1 MFGGPRDG
9 RPWPGGVQGHRRQQA
24 SVSGQDCATGGE
36 TVRLTFKSL
45 RKCENV
51 QEYDLMILMSGRII
65 QFIALIRVY
74 RRHRDD
80 RRPQILCKEPQNIL
94 DVYLL

>member
-9 RPWPGGVQGHRRQQA
+9 RPRPGGVQGHRRQQA

-36 TVRLTFKSL
+36 TVRL

-51 QEYDLMILMSGRII
+51 QEYDLMILMSGLII
-65 QFIALIRVY
+65 QLIALIRVY
-74 RRHRDD
+74 RRHRDN
-80 RRPQILCKEPQNIL
+80 RRPQILCKEPQNIM
-94 DVYLL
+94 DVYLI